1 MNTTISQAS
10 MIRGA
15 DGRMYAVTAHGV
27 SEIADTAIATARTHI
42 RSGDRAGY
50 DTADHEAARTMV
62 SPGV

>member
-1 MNTTISQAS
+1 MNATISQAS

-62 SPGV
+62 SPGI